1 MDPAPS
7 AVGHATVRGQWTPP
21 RQQWVVCSCQRVPR
35 RARWHLEDGM
45 TWKRNLI
52 KVSMKKSFSLSAKKE
67 QQGSPAQN
75 DGLRKMS
82 SEMPERTPDAR
93 AANKEIVQP
102 KRQKEQQGSPAQ
114 DDGLE
119 RGARLKLEEE
129 EQNTAEP
136 RRDIDRQGEP

>member
-1 MDPAPS
+1 MDPAPRDSRLGSNGSMDPAPS

-45 TWKRNLI
+45 TWKCNLI

-75 DGLRKMS
+75 DGVEENVQRNAR
-82 SEMPERTPDAR
+82 EDAR
-93 AANKEIVQP
+93 RE
-102 KRQKEQQGSPAQ
+102 SS
-114 DDGLE
+114 
-119 RGARLKLEEE
+119 
-129 EQNTAEP
+129 
-136 RRDIDRQGEP
+136 